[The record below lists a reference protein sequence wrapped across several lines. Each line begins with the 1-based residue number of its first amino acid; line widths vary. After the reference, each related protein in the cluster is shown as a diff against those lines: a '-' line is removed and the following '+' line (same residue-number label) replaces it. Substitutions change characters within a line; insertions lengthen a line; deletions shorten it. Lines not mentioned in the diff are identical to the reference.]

1 MHLLETS
8 GLTKRFGGLTVMND
22 LDFSMEEGEI
32 KGFLGPNGA
41 GKSTFFNLITGVLTP
56 SSGHIF
62 YAGKEITK
70 SKPHQV
76 AKMGIGRTF
85 QLNPLFGEFTV
96 FENVT
101 AAYHLRPHS
110 TVPQVFFNTKTY
122 RQNEEYIAKSADE
135 VLEFLGLQHVRNE
148 LAKNLPHGYQKIL
161 GVARALATK
170 PKLLLL
176 DEPLGGMNPE
186 EIAFSIDAISL
197 LKGYRWPGNIR
208 QLKNVAE
215 TVTAL
220 ESRPATLESER
231 IELGARELAP
241 YIPDEKDTLL
251 PQIASPAATG
261 GSMAEEDKRVL
272 VKALLDLKGEVDALT
287 ERVKALEGG
296 TVRQIPEQAG
306 SDRLVGRERLGAEND
321 DDAEWQEQSEELS
334 IRKNTGELIEKALE
348 KHGGNVKAAAAE
360 LGISERTVYRKL
372 AKNKK

>member
-110 TVPQVFFNTKTY
+110 TACPQ
-122 RQNEEYIAKSADE
+122 RAGQEPAPRLPED
-135 VLEFLGLQHVRNE
+135 LGC
-148 LAKNLPHGYQKIL
+148 G
-161 GVARALATK
+161 
-170 PKLLLL
+170 
-176 DEPLGGMNPE
+176 
-186 EIAFSIDAISL
+186 
-197 LKGYRWPGNIR
+197 PGPGH
-208 QLKNVAE
+208 QAQ
-215 TVTAL
+215 A
-220 ESRPATLESER
+220 
-231 IELGARELAP
+231 
-241 YIPDEKDTLL
+241 
-251 PQIASPAATG
+251 PAA
-261 GSMAEEDKRVL
+261 
-272 VKALLDLKGEVDALT
+272 
-287 ERVKALEGG
+287 
-296 TVRQIPEQAG
+296 
-306 SDRLVGRERLGAEND
+306 
-321 DDAEWQEQSEELS
+321 
-334 IRKNTGELIEKALE
+334 
-348 KHGGNVKAAAAE
+348 
-360 LGISERTVYRKL
+360 
-372 AKNKK
+372 